1 MVSLDSLPPLVT
13 RAVAVVGAIFDVLG
27 TILVDGRLA
36 SEGESS
42 LLSQQ
47 LQVLCVSNLAGV
59 SVPLS
64 IRIVY
69 PR

>member
-36 SEGESS
+36 SEGESGVVS
-42 LLSQQ
+42 DICKRQRHTEYIQ
-47 LQVLCVSNLAGV
+47 AKCV
-59 SVPLS
+59 
-64 IRIVY
+64 R
-69 PR
+69 